1 MKITRI
7 HTATL
12 ALISLSFTTS
22 ACGGERYVKRYR
34 AFEEQ
39 QAAEAKAKAK
49 ADAEKQDND
58 NTKAVVD
65 NEPEPQ
71 VFTASDGKE
80 FDNQADYKAYQDKLD
95 EQARIEKMRNSRS
108 ISSTVSG
115 KYMTNKKG
123 SCFTGYTTYDN
134 KIVFCLTE
142 GLPKNLDDDG
152 IARVRVILNATTPAA
167 ATPKNY
173 QLKVSRDGE
182 QLFIDRGDSS
192 VSPGASNSQ
201 SIGSWTSK
209 MPFGDWLNGTYDF
222 ELVYA
227 KDTDQRVNVQLLVE
241 DATIPTPGEF

>member
-12 ALISLSFTTS
+12 ALIALSFASS
-22 ACGGERYVKRYR
+22 ACTGDRYVKRYR

-39 QAAEAKAKAK
+39 QAAEAKAKAE
-49 ADAEKQDND
+49 AEEKDVD
-58 NTKAVVD
+58 VKVVVET
-65 NEPEPQ
+65 EPEPQ

-80 FDNQADYKAYQDKLD
+80 FDDKADYEAYQDKLD

-108 ISSTVSG
+108 ISATVSG
-115 KYMTNKKG
+115 KPMTNKKG
-123 SCFTGYTTYDN
+123 SCFSGYTTYDN
-134 KIVFCLTE
+134 KVVFCLTE

-152 IARVRVILNATTPAA
+152 VARVRVTLNATTPAA

-173 QLKVSRDGE
+173 QLKVSRDGK
-182 QLFIDRGDSS
+182 QLFIGRGDKNAT
-192 VSPGASNSQ
+192 PGASDTQ

-241 DATIPTPGEF
+241 DATVPPPSEF

>member
-1 MKITRI
+1 VKITRI

-12 ALISLSFTTS
+12 ALIALSFAAS
-22 ACGGERYVKRYR
+22 ACGGERYVQRYR

-39 QAAEAKAKAK
+39 QAAEAKAKAD
-49 ADAEKQDND
+49 ADAMKKQDE
-58 NTKAVVD
+58 TKDPVD
-65 NEPEPQ
+65 VEPEPQ

-80 FDNQADYKAYQDKLD
+80 FDDKADYEAYQDKLD
-95 EQARIEKMRNSRS
+95 EQARVEKMRNSRS
-108 ISSTVSG
+108 ISATVSG
-115 KYMTNKKG
+115 KPMTNKKG
-123 SCFTGYTTYDN
+123 SCFSGYTTYDN

-152 IARVRVILNATTPAA
+152 IARVRVTLNATTPEA

-173 QLKVSRDGE
+173 QLKVSRDGK
-182 QLFIDRGDSS
+182 QLFVGRGDKNAT
-192 VSPGASNSQ
+192 PGASDTQ

-241 DATIPTPGEF
+241 EATVPPPSEF